1 MFQRT
6 KICSG
11 LLLAFGSS
19 LLAIAPGAFAQDT
32 TVQRVEITGS
42 SIKRVDAET
51 SVPVTVITADQLK
64 KAGVTSVEQVLQQV
78 SSVQVQLTS
87 AQAVGAGT
95 GGGCYA
101 DMRGLG
107 ANKTLVLLN
116 GRRIANSAFTASAPD
131 INTIPFA
138 AIERVEVLR
147 DGASA
152 LYGTD
157 AIAGVINFITR
168 RDYHGGTITL
178 GVDSPQHPGGAQHE
192 AQIGFGAGDL
202 EKDGLNVFGFV
213 GFQKQNAIGAS
224 QRHLAPHLTTS
235 GTTFP
240 ATIFLQDGTTGAS
253 TKYTPFAGPAG
264 CTDPSLTVGSSIA
277 CGEDTST
284 FVQYSPASQRLSGL
298 LNASFKV
305 NQNNTFTFEAFVAQS
320 KVNAQIAPVPYV
332 PVFIDPSSPYYPG
345 KGITPLPP
353 VAGFTMGPDQVDAT
367 PGSFYGNLG
376 TGTGNAG
383 RVGARFR
390 DLVNGYREDDN
401 STTQGRFTAYMEGT
415 VGEWDYNVGATL
427 NTTHTQDYLVHGYS
441 DENILAPVDNDPTSA
456 TYLYNILD
464 PSINPFGAQSAAGA
478 ALLHSASKNG
488 VLQYGNGTVKDLD
501 GHASRDLG
509 DWMHTGRPAAIAVGF
524 EYRDE
529 KFLNQANTA
538 YASQVIA
545 STGIDPNTF
554 NAGKRQVYA
563 GYTELNL
570 PLLKSLD
577 VTGALRY
584 DHYSDFG
591 STVNPKVSF
600 RFQPAKSFLLR
611 GSFSTGFRAPSLYEL
626 NAAQAFTNSTGG
638 VSDPVNCV
646 IDPVTGNVSAINGHA
661 LNDVCSYKA
670 GHNPADPTAT
680 NSIQFV
686 DKLGG
691 NTALKAEKSKNVTFG
706 LVLEPVN
713 NLTAEFDLYDIR
725 ITKEIGTLPDT
736 YLYTPAGYA
745 AFPGNFH
752 YTGGSA
758 TTGALSE
765 NPQQCPNCGYVDGL
779 SQNIGAVHT
788 NGVDVAL
795 AYKADAGSIGRFN
808 FGLQSTWVHSY
819 KYELVPG
826 QGYQENVGV
835 FSGGN
840 GFPVFRW
847 QHNLTIDWN
856 LAPVSI
862 GLAVHHKTGYAD
874 SDPSNGARVSAYTT
888 EDLYGTFAASKGFS
902 ITVGVKNLA
911 DSKPPFTNYTGL
923 FQQGY
928 DPRYY
933 DPTGRTFYAR
943 GTYSF

>member
-51 SVPVTVITADQLK
+51 SVPVTVISADQLK
-64 KAGVTSVEQVLQQV
+64 KAGVTSVEQVLQNI
-78 SSVQVQLTS
+78 SSVQVSLTS

-95 GGGCYA
+95 GGGSYA

-107 ANKTLVLLN
+107 PNKTLVLLN
-116 GRRIANSAFTASAPD
+116 GRRLANSAFTAAAPD

-168 RDYHGGTITL
+168 KDYHGGTVTL

-192 AQIGFGAGDL
+192 AQAGFGFGDL
-202 EKDGLNVFGFV
+202 DKDGLNVFGFV
-213 GFQKQNAIGAS
+213 GFQQQAAIKSG

-240 ATIFLQDGTTGAS
+240 ATIFLQNGTTGAS

-264 CTDPSLTVGSSIA
+264 CTDPSLTPGGLNA

-284 FVQYSPASQRLSGL
+284 FVQYVPASQRVSGL
-298 LNASFKV
+298 MNASFKV
-305 NQNNTFTFEAFVAQS
+305 NQNNTFSFEAFVAHSQ
-320 KVNAQIAPVPYV
+320 VNAQIAPVPYV
-332 PVFIDPSSPYYPG
+332 PVFIDPSSAYYPG

-353 VAGFTMGPDQVDAT
+353 VAGFTMGADQVDAT
-367 PGSFYGNLG
+367 PGSFYTNLG
-376 TGTGNAG
+376 TGTGNQG

-401 STTQGRFTAYMEGT
+401 STTQGRFSAALEGSI
-415 VGEWDYNVGATL
+415 GEWDYNVAATL
-427 NTTHTQDYLVHGYS
+427 NTTRTQDLLVHGYS
-441 DENILAPVDNDPTSA
+441 DENVLAPVDNDPTSA
-456 TYLYNILD
+456 TFGYNILD
-464 PSINPFGAQSAAGA
+464 PRINPFGAQSAAGLA
-478 ALLHSASKNG
+478 VLKSAQKVG
-488 VLQYGNGTVKDLD
+488 VLQYGNGTVKDVD
-501 GHASRDLG
+501 GHMSRDLG
-509 DWMHTGRPAAIAVGF
+509 DFLHAGRPAAIAVGF
-524 EYRDE
+524 EYRNE
-529 KFLNQANTA
+529 KFLNQANHD
-538 YASQVIA
+538 YAAQVIA
-545 STGIDPNTF
+545 STGVDPNTF
-554 NAGKRQVYA
+554 NAGKRDVYA
-563 GYTELNL
+563 AYTELNL
-570 PLLKSLD
+570 PVVKSLD
-577 VTGALRY
+577 LTAALRY

-600 RFQPAKSFLLR
+600 RFQPAKAFLLR

-626 NAAQAFTNSTGG
+626 NAANTFTNSTGG
-638 VSDPVNCV
+638 MSDPVNCPNGV
-646 IDPVTGNVSAINGHA
+646 PLNGHA
-661 LNDVCSYKA
+661 INDVCSYAA
-670 GHNPADPTAT
+670 GGNPADPTAT

-686 DKLGG
+686 DKTGG
-691 NTALKAEKSKNVTFG
+691 NTALKAEKSKNTTFG
-706 LVLEPVN
+706 LVLEPIN
-713 NLTAEFDLYDIR
+713 NLTAEFDVYDIR
-725 ITKEIGTLPDT
+725 ITKEVGVLPDT

-752 YTGGSA
+752 YTGGNPQ
-758 TTGALSE
+758 TGSLSE
-765 NPQQCPNCGYVDGL
+765 SPQQCPNCGYVDEL
-779 SQNIGAVHT
+779 NQNIGAVHT
-788 NGVDVAL
+788 NGVDIAL
-795 AYKADAGSIGRFN
+795 GYKADAGSIGRFN

-826 QGYQENVGV
+826 GGYTEAVGI
-835 FSGGN
+835 FSGGL
-840 GFPVFRW
+840 GQPVFRW
-847 QHNLTIDWN
+847 QHNLTVDWN
-856 LAPVSI
+856 LSAVSL
-862 GLAVHHKTGYAD
+862 GLAVHHKTGYLD
-874 SDPSNGARVSAYTT
+874 NDPSRSVSAYTT
-888 EDLYGTFAASKGFS
+888 EDLYATYAAAKGFS
-902 ITVGVKNLA
+902 FTVGVKNLA
-911 DSKPPFTNYTGL
+911 DRNPPYTNYTGL

-928 DPRYY
+928 DPRFY